1 MKGRSKAE
9 HFDSLIGRGTVS
21 EGNIV
26 FAGVLRIDGELIGN
40 ASCSAGG
47 SGTLVVSGSGRV
59 QGGIDVARA
68 VISGTVAG
76 PVRASEHVELLP
88 GARVTGDVSY
98 KSIVVHAGA
107 VVTGRLVRE
116 AEEGETGAALKA
128 VSGGG

>member
-1 MKGRSKAE
+1 MLGRSKAD
-9 HFDSLIGRGTVS
+9 HFDSLIGSSMVS

-26 FAGVLRIDGELIGN
+26 FAGVLRIDGDLKGSV
-40 ASCSAGG
+40 SCSGNEP
-47 SGTLVVSGSGRV
+47 GTLLVSESGKV
-59 QGGIDVARA
+59 EGKIDVARV

-107 VVTGRLVRE
+107 IVTGRLVHGD
-116 AEEGETGAALKA
+116 AEGSESSVALKA
-128 VSGGG
+128 AQA